1 MLARVFGVFSVTMHG
16 RTLVVC
22 VMENL
27 LSNMAVADQRFD
39 LKGSWIGRSA
49 EVLKRG
55 RLCVCVACGRPFMH
69 AVRGQVCALN
79 REGHVAR
86 RLLKDNDFRQSV
98 LMPVSSIEA
107 LKLQIS
113 HDTGFLALHGIMDY
127 SFLLCVHRR
136 VVRTGDDVGEEVGAR
151 CVFFPVLI

>member
-1 MLARVFGVFSVTMHG
+1 
-16 RTLVVC
+16 
-22 VMENL
+22 
-27 LSNMAVADQRFD
+27 
-39 LKGSWIGRSA
+39 
-49 EVLKRG
+49 
-55 RLCVCVACGRPFMH
+55 MH